1 VQRLK
6 RLFSTGLESIKE
18 KVKDHIAL
26 SQESL
31 LILQGLIL
39 NKSLE
44 KSEVDEAVRKVTAL
58 EREGDEI
65 VRDLM
70 DKVTQGAVV
79 PTIVNVVMVML
90 DNVDNILDMIYFA
103 IKEVKRGYRLWS
115 NEQVYAVVSAEVK
128 EMLHLSKTMLEYL
141 QNMLNAK
148 NNEEIRRYARLIAS
162 LEEEIDEIKENILDK
177 IYSIELNAVEFNHL
191 VSLVYT
197 ADKIADNIQDAAY
210 HLATVLAST

>member
-1 VQRLK
+1 MQRLK
-6 RLFSTGLESIKE
+6 KIFSTGLEDIRE
-18 KVKDHIAL
+18 KIGDHIAL

-39 NKSLE
+39 NKSLDR
-44 KSEVDEAVRKVTAL
+44 SAVDEAVRKATAL

-70 DKVTQGAVV
+70 DKVAQGAVV
-79 PTIVNVVMVML
+79 PTITNVVMVML
-90 DNVDNILDMIYFA
+90 DNVDNVLDMIYFA
-103 IKEVKRGYRLWS
+103 IKEVKRGHHLWT

-128 EMLHLSKTMLEYL
+128 EMLDLSKTMLEYL
-141 QNMLNAK
+141 QNMLNARDVDD
-148 NNEEIRRYARLIAS
+148 IRRYARLISS
-162 LEEEIDEIKENILDK
+162 LEEEIDEIKENILDR
-177 IYSIELNAVEFNHL
+177 IYGLELSAVAFNHL

-210 HLATVLAST
+210 HLATVLSSA

>member
-6 RLFSTGLESIKE
+6 KIFSTGLEDIRE
-18 KVKDHIAL
+18 KIGDHIAL

-39 NKSLE
+39 NKSLDR
-44 KSEVDEAVRKVTAL
+44 SAVDEAVRKVTAL

-70 DKVTQGAVV
+70 DKVAQGAVV
-79 PTIVNVVMVML
+79 PTITNVVMVML
-90 DNVDNILDMIYFA
+90 DNVDNVLDMIYFA
-103 IKEVKRGYRLWS
+103 IKEVKRGHHLWTS
-115 NEQVYAVVSAEVK
+115 EQVYAVVSAEVK
-128 EMLHLSKTMLEYL
+128 EMLDLSKTMLEYL
-141 QNMLNAK
+141 QNMLNARDVDD
-148 NNEEIRRYARLIAS
+148 IRRYARLISS
-162 LEEEIDEIKENILDK
+162 LEEEIDEIKENILDR
-177 IYSIELNAVEFNHL
+177 IYGLELSAVAFNHL

-210 HLATVLAST
+210 HLATVLSSV

>member
-6 RLFSTGLESIKE
+6 KIFSTGLEDIRE
-18 KVKDHIAL
+18 KIGDHIAL

-39 NKSLE
+39 NKSLDT
-44 KSEVDEAVRKVTAL
+44 SAVDEAVRKATAL

-70 DKVTQGAVV
+70 DKVAQGAVV
-79 PTIVNVVMVML
+79 PTITNVVMVML
-90 DNVDNILDMIYFA
+90 DNVDNVLDMIYFA
-103 IKEVKRGYRLWS
+103 IKEVKRGHHLWT

-128 EMLHLSKTMLEYL
+128 EMLDLSKTMLEYL
-141 QNMLNAK
+141 QNMLNARDVDD
-148 NNEEIRRYARLIAS
+148 IRRYARLISS
-162 LEEEIDEIKENILDK
+162 LEEEIDEIKENILDR
-177 IYSIELNAVEFNHL
+177 IYGLELSAVAFNHL

-210 HLATVLAST
+210 HLATVLSSV

>member
-6 RLFSTGLESIKE
+6 KIFSTGLEDIRE
-18 KVKDHIAL
+18 KIGDHIAL

-39 NKSLE
+39 NKSLDR
-44 KSEVDEAVRKVTAL
+44 SAVDEAVRKATAL

-70 DKVTQGAVV
+70 DKVAQGAVV
-79 PTIVNVVMVML
+79 PTITNVVMVML
-90 DNVDNILDMIYFA
+90 DNVDNVLDMIYFA
-103 IKEVKRGYRLWS
+103 IKEVKRGHHLWTS
-115 NEQVYAVVSAEVK
+115 EQIYAVVSAEVK
-128 EMLHLSKTMLEYL
+128 EMLDLSKIMLEYL
-141 QNMLNAK
+141 QNMLNARDVDDT
-148 NNEEIRRYARLIAS
+148 RRYARLISS
-162 LEEEIDEIKENILDK
+162 LEEEIDEIKENILDR
-177 IYSIELNAVEFNHL
+177 IYGLELSAVAFNHL

-210 HLATVLAST
+210 HLATVLSSA

>member
-6 RLFSTGLESIKE
+6 KIFSTGLEDIRE
-18 KVKDHIAL
+18 KIGDHIAL

-39 NKSLE
+39 NKSLDR
-44 KSEVDEAVRKVTAL
+44 SAVDEAVRKATAL

-70 DKVTQGAVV
+70 DKVAQGAVV
-79 PTIVNVVMVML
+79 PTITNVVMVML
-90 DNVDNILDMIYFA
+90 DNVDNVLDMIYFA
-103 IKEVKRGYRLWS
+103 IKEVKRGHHLWTS
-115 NEQVYAVVSAEVK
+115 EQIYAVVSAEVK
-128 EMLHLSKTMLEYL
+128 EMLDLSKTMLEYL
-141 QNMLNAK
+141 QNMLNARDVDDT
-148 NNEEIRRYARLIAS
+148 RRYARLISS
-162 LEEEIDEIKENILDK
+162 LEEEIDEIKENILDR
-177 IYSIELNAVEFNHL
+177 IYGLELSAVAFNHL

-210 HLATVLAST
+210 HLATVLSSA

>member
-1 VQRLK
+1 MQRLK
-6 RLFSTGLESIKE
+6 KIFSTGLEDIRE
-18 KVKDHIAL
+18 KIGDHIAL

-39 NKSLE
+39 NKSLDR
-44 KSEVDEAVRKVTAL
+44 SAVDEAVRKATAL

-70 DKVTQGAVV
+70 DKVAQGAVV
-79 PTIVNVVMVML
+79 PTITNVVMVML
-90 DNVDNILDMIYFA
+90 DNVDNVLDMIYFA
-103 IKEVKRGYRLWS
+103 IKEVKRGHHLWT

-128 EMLHLSKTMLEYL
+128 EMLDLSKTMLEYL
-141 QNMLNAK
+141 QNMLNARGVDD
-148 NNEEIRRYARLIAS
+148 IRRYARLISS
-162 LEEEIDEIKENILDK
+162 LEEEIDEIKENILDR
-177 IYSIELNAVEFNHL
+177 IYGLELSAVAFNHL

-210 HLATVLAST
+210 HLATVLSSA

>member
-6 RLFSTGLESIKE
+6 KIFSTGLEDIRE
-18 KVKDHIAL
+18 KIGDHIAL

-39 NKSLE
+39 NKSLDR
-44 KSEVDEAVRKVTAL
+44 SAVDEAVRKVTAL

-70 DKVTQGAVV
+70 DKVAQGAVV
-79 PTIVNVVMVML
+79 PTITNVVMVML
-90 DNVDNILDMIYFA
+90 DNVDNVLDMIYFA
-103 IKEVKRGYRLWS
+103 IKEVKRGHHLWTS
-115 NEQVYAVVSAEVK
+115 EQIYAVVSAEVK
-128 EMLHLSKTMLEYL
+128 EMLDLSKTMLEYL
-141 QNMLNAK
+141 QNMLNARDVDDT
-148 NNEEIRRYARLIAS
+148 RRYARLISS
-162 LEEEIDEIKENILDK
+162 LEEEIDEIKENILDR
-177 IYSIELNAVEFNHL
+177 IYGLELSAVAFNHL

-210 HLATVLAST
+210 HLATVLSSV

>member
-6 RLFSTGLESIKE
+6 KIFSTGLEDIRE
-18 KVKDHIAL
+18 KIGDHIAL

-39 NKSLE
+39 DKSLDR
-44 KSEVDEAVRKVTAL
+44 SAVDEAVRKATAL

-70 DKVTQGAVV
+70 DKVAQGAVV
-79 PTIVNVVMVML
+79 PTITNVVMVML
-90 DNVDNILDMIYFA
+90 DNVDNVLDMIYFA
-103 IKEVKRGYRLWS
+103 IKEVKRGHHLWTS
-115 NEQVYAVVSAEVK
+115 EQVYAVVSAEVK
-128 EMLHLSKTMLEYL
+128 EMLDLSKTMLEYL
-141 QNMLNAK
+141 QNMLNARDVDD
-148 NNEEIRRYARLIAS
+148 IRRYARLISS
-162 LEEEIDEIKENILDK
+162 LEEEIDEIKENILDR
-177 IYSIELNAVEFNHL
+177 IYGLELSAVAFNHL

-210 HLATVLAST
+210 HLATVLSSV

>member
-6 RLFSTGLESIKE
+6 KIFSTGLEDIRE
-18 KVKDHIAL
+18 KIGNHIAL

-31 LILQGLIL
+31 LILQGLL
-39 NKSLE
+39 VNKSLDR
-44 KSEVDEAVRKVTAL
+44 SAVDEAVRKATAL

-70 DKVTQGAVV
+70 DKVAQGAVV
-79 PTIVNVVMVML
+79 PTITNVVMVML
-90 DNVDNILDMIYFA
+90 DNVDNVLDMIYFA
-103 IKEVKRGYRLWS
+103 IKEVKRGHHLWTS
-115 NEQVYAVVSAEVK
+115 EQIYAIVSAEVK
-128 EMLHLSKTMLEYL
+128 EMLDLSKTMLEYL
-141 QNMLNAK
+141 QNMLNARDVDD
-148 NNEEIRRYARLIAS
+148 IRRYARLISS

-177 IYSIELNAVEFNHL
+177 IYGLELSAVAFNHL

-210 HLATVLAST
+210 HLATVLSSA

>member
-6 RLFSTGLESIKE
+6 KIFSTGLEDIRE
-18 KVKDHIAL
+18 KIGDHIAL

-39 NKSLE
+39 NKSLDR
-44 KSEVDEAVRKVTAL
+44 SAVDEAVRKVTAL

-70 DKVTQGAVV
+70 DKVAQGAVV
-79 PTIVNVVMVML
+79 PTITNVVMVML
-90 DNVDNILDMIYFA
+90 DNVDNVLDMIYFA
-103 IKEVKRGYRLWS
+103 IKEVKRGHHLWTS
-115 NEQVYAVVSAEVK
+115 EQIYAVVSAEVK
-128 EMLHLSKTMLEYL
+128 EMLDLSKTMLEYL
-141 QNMLNAK
+141 QNMLNARDVDDT
-148 NNEEIRRYARLIAS
+148 RRYARLISS
-162 LEEEIDEIKENILDK
+162 LEEEIDEIKENILDR
-177 IYSIELNAVEFNHL
+177 IYGLELSAVAFNHL

-210 HLATVLAST
+210 HLATVLSSA

>member
-6 RLFSTGLESIKE
+6 KIFSTGLEDIRE
-18 KVKDHIAL
+18 KIGDHIAL

-39 NKSLE
+39 DKSLDR
-44 KSEVDEAVRKVTAL
+44 SAVDEAVRKATAL

-70 DKVTQGAVV
+70 DKVAQGAVV
-79 PTIVNVVMVML
+79 PTITNVVMVML
-90 DNVDNILDMIYFA
+90 DNVDNVLDMIYFA
-103 IKEVKRGYRLWS
+103 IKEVKRGHHLWTS
-115 NEQVYAVVSAEVK
+115 EQVYAVVSAEVK
-128 EMLHLSKTMLEYL
+128 EMLDLSKTMLEYL
-141 QNMLNAK
+141 QNMLNARDVDDT
-148 NNEEIRRYARLIAS
+148 RRYARLISS
-162 LEEEIDEIKENILDK
+162 LEEEIDEIKENILDR
-177 IYSIELNAVEFNHL
+177 IYGLELSAVAFNHL

-210 HLATVLAST
+210 HLATVLSSA

>member
-6 RLFSTGLESIKE
+6 KIFSTGLEDIRE
-18 KVKDHIAL
+18 KIGDHIAL

-39 NKSLE
+39 NKSLDR
-44 KSEVDEAVRKVTAL
+44 SAVDEAVRKVTAL

-70 DKVTQGAVV
+70 DKVAQGAVV
-79 PTIVNVVMVML
+79 PTITNVVMVML
-90 DNVDNILDMIYFA
+90 DNVDNVLDMIYFA
-103 IKEVKRGYRLWS
+103 IKEVKRGHHLWT

-128 EMLHLSKTMLEYL
+128 EMLGLSKTMLEYL
-141 QNMLNAK
+141 QNMLNARDVDD
-148 NNEEIRRYARLIAS
+148 IRRYARLISS
-162 LEEEIDEIKENILDK
+162 LEEEIDEIKENILDR
-177 IYSIELNAVEFNHL
+177 IYGLELSAVAFNHL

-210 HLATVLAST
+210 HLATVLSSV

>member
-6 RLFSTGLESIKE
+6 KIFSTGLEDIRE
-18 KVKDHIAL
+18 KIGDHIAL

-39 NKSLE
+39 NKSLDR
-44 KSEVDEAVRKVTAL
+44 SAVDEAVRKATAL

-70 DKVTQGAVV
+70 DKVAQGAVV
-79 PTIVNVVMVML
+79 PTITNVVMVML
-90 DNVDNILDMIYFA
+90 DNVDNVLDMIYFA
-103 IKEVKRGYRLWS
+103 IKEVKRGHHLWT

-128 EMLHLSKTMLEYL
+128 EMLDLSKTMLEYL
-141 QNMLNAK
+141 QNMLNARGVDD
-148 NNEEIRRYARLIAS
+148 IRRYARLISS
-162 LEEEIDEIKENILDK
+162 LEEEIDEIKENILDR
-177 IYSIELNAVEFNHL
+177 IYGLELSAVAFNHL

-210 HLATVLAST
+210 HLATVLSSA

>member
-1 VQRLK
+1 MQRLK
-6 RLFSTGLESIKE
+6 RIFSTGLENIRE
-18 KVKDHIAL
+18 KIGNHIAL

-39 NKSLE
+39 NKSLDR
-44 KSEVDEAVRKVTAL
+44 SAVDEAVRKATAL

-70 DKVTQGAVV
+70 DKVAQGAVV
-79 PTIVNVVMVML
+79 PTITNVVMVML
-90 DNVDNILDMIYFA
+90 DNVDNVLDMIYFA
-103 IKEVKRGYRLWS
+103 MKEVKRGHHLWT

-128 EMLHLSKTMLEYL
+128 EMLDLSKAMLEYL

-148 NNEEIRRYARLIAS
+148 DIDEIRRYARLISS

-177 IYSIELNAVEFNHL
+177 IYSLDLSAVAFNHL

-197 ADKIADNIQDAAY
+197 ADKVADNIQDAAY
-210 HLATVLAST
+210 HLVTVLSSV

>member
-6 RLFSTGLESIKE
+6 KIFSTGLEDIRE
-18 KVKDHIAL
+18 KIGDHIAL

-39 NKSLE
+39 NKSLDR
-44 KSEVDEAVRKVTAL
+44 SAVDEAVRKATAL

-70 DKVTQGAVV
+70 DKVAHGAVV
-79 PTIVNVVMVML
+79 PTITNVVMVML
-90 DNVDNILDMIYFA
+90 DNVDNVLDMIYFA
-103 IKEVKRGYRLWS
+103 IKEVKRGHHLWTS
-115 NEQVYAVVSAEVK
+115 EQVYAVVSAEVK
-128 EMLHLSKTMLEYL
+128 EMLDLSKTMLEYL
-141 QNMLNAK
+141 QNMLNARDVDD
-148 NNEEIRRYARLIAS
+148 IRRYARLISS
-162 LEEEIDEIKENILDK
+162 LEEEIDEVKENVLDR
-177 IYSIELNAVEFNHL
+177 IYGLELSAVAFNHL

-210 HLATVLAST
+210 HLATVLSSA

>member
-6 RLFSTGLESIKE
+6 KIFSTGLEDIRE
-18 KVKDHIAL
+18 KIGNHIAL

-31 LILQGLIL
+31 LILQGLL
-39 NKSLE
+39 VNKSLDR
-44 KSEVDEAVRKVTAL
+44 SAVDEAVRKATAL

-70 DKVTQGAVV
+70 DKVAQGAVV
-79 PTIVNVVMVML
+79 PTITNVVMVML
-90 DNVDNILDMIYFA
+90 DNVDNVLDMIYFA
-103 IKEVKRGYRLWS
+103 IKEVKRGHHLWTS
-115 NEQVYAVVSAEVK
+115 EQIYAIVSVEVK
-128 EMLHLSKTMLEYL
+128 EILDLSKTMLEYL
-141 QNMLNAK
+141 QNMLNARDVDD
-148 NNEEIRRYARLIAS
+148 IRRYARLISS

-177 IYSIELNAVEFNHL
+177 IYGLELSAVAFNHL

-210 HLATVLAST
+210 HLATVLSSA

>member
-6 RLFSTGLESIKE
+6 KIFSTGLEDIRE
-18 KVKDHIAL
+18 KIGDHIAL

-31 LILQGLIL
+31 LILQGLIV
-39 NKSLE
+39 NKSLDRNA
-44 KSEVDEAVRKVTAL
+44 VDEAVRKATAL

-70 DKVTQGAVV
+70 DKVAQGAVV
-79 PTIVNVVMVML
+79 PTITNVVMVML
-90 DNVDNILDMIYFA
+90 DNVDNVLDMIYFA
-103 IKEVKRGYRLWS
+103 IKEVKRGHHLWT

-128 EMLHLSKTMLEYL
+128 EMLDLSKTMLEYL
-141 QNMLNAK
+141 QNMLNARGVDD
-148 NNEEIRRYARLIAS
+148 IRRYARLISS
-162 LEEEIDEIKENILDK
+162 LEEEIDEIKENILDR
-177 IYSIELNAVEFNHL
+177 IYGLELSAVAFNHL

-210 HLATVLAST
+210 HLATVLSSA

>member
-1 VQRLK
+1 MQRLK
-6 RLFSTGLESIKE
+6 KIFSTGLEDIRE
-18 KVKDHIAL
+18 KIGDHIAL

-39 NKSLE
+39 NKSLDR
-44 KSEVDEAVRKVTAL
+44 SAVDEAVRKATAL

-70 DKVTQGAVV
+70 DKVAQGAVV
-79 PTIVNVVMVML
+79 PTITNVVMVML
-90 DNVDNILDMIYFA
+90 DNVDNVLDMIYFA
-103 IKEVKRGYRLWS
+103 IKEVKRGHHLWT

-128 EMLHLSKTMLEYL
+128 EMLDLSKTMLEYL
-141 QNMLNAK
+141 QNMLNARDVDD
-148 NNEEIRRYARLIAS
+148 IRRYARLISS
-162 LEEEIDEIKENILDK
+162 LEEEIDEIKENILDR
-177 IYSIELNAVEFNHL
+177 IYGLELSAVAFNHL

-210 HLATVLAST
+210 HLATVLSSV